1 MSLSFRDLKDK
12 LIRNLAVWARG
23 ADSAAAP
30 GLVVL
35 ADHSEVASQRYAWLA
50 GFAGLAV
57 SPDTVA
63 QVYDS
68 VKTLTA
74 TGIAILDNGG
84 TQLAYPAMASF
95 GVQPPQAASGAAVA
109 ARGGSGD
116 GQVVLVTSPQRVASV
131 TTDKPDYSPGDTV
144 TFTGAGWKTGE
155 VVTLVLHGDPWVDDH
170 PV

>member
-1 MSLSFRDLKDK
+1 MRNRDVTYM
-12 LIRNLAVWARG
+12 RCRSVAVWARVS
-23 ADSAAAP
+23 DSAAAT

-35 ADHSEVASQRYAWLA
+35 RDYSEIASQRYAWLT

-116 GQVVLVTSPQRVASV
+116 GQVVLVTSPQRLASV
-131 TTDKPDYSPGDTV
+131 KTDRPG
-144 TFTGAGWKTGE
+144 
-155 VVTLVLHGDPWVDDH
+155 
-170 PV
+170 